1 MPDETIPEGETPNQ
15 RQARLRRE
23 RRNAKI
29 AAGGSSRLEAI
40 TQLSGRQHAAQ
51 KEAAATP
58 TLSQSISRVDTPDPD
73 IQDISEH
80 HYIPRTMPRPPT
92 SSSPAGC
99 GTPNP
104 MDMLG
109 APAGGTDGNEDPM
122 MKLMQQMMG
131 AAGGDGAG
139 QIPPGLAEMLG
150 GAGGGMPGQPQQAA
164 LSSSAYLW
172 RIVHAIFSLTLA
184 MYVVLTTPFTGT
196 KAARNASVYSL
207 EDEQSF
213 GQRLFYLFATVE
225 VVLQSSRYF
234 IEKGQLAPVGI
245 MGTLA
250 QFLPMPYAGW
260 IKVAGRYGVIYTT
273 VVADAMVV
281 VFVLGAMAWWKGGVM
296 ETR

>member
-1 MPDETIPEGETPNQ
+1 MLPKQLVRAIGYKGVYPEANES
-15 RQARLRRE
+15 
-23 RRNAKI
+23 I
-29 AAGGSSRLEAI
+29 AASAPS
-40 TQLSGRQHAAQ
+40 
-51 KEAAATP
+51 P
-58 TLSQSISRVDTPDPD
+58 PSQPISRVDTPDPD

-80 HYIPRTMPRPPT
+80 HYIPRTTPRPPI
-92 SSSPAGC
+92 SSTPSGR
-99 GTPNP
+99 GTPNAGMNM
-104 MDMLG
+104 MDMFG
-109 APAGGTDGNEDPM
+109 APPAGGMDGNEDPM

-131 AAGGDGAG
+131 GASG
-139 QIPPGLAEMLG
+139 EGNSQFPPGLAEMFSG
-150 GAGGGMPGQPQQAA
+150 TTGGMPGQPQQQAA
-164 LSSSAYLW
+164 SSSAYLW
-172 RIVHAIFSLTLA
+172 RIVHAIFSLSLA
-184 MYVVLTTPFTGT
+184 LYVVLTTPFTGT
-196 KAARNASVYSL
+196 KAARSASVYSL
-207 EDEQSF
+207 EGENF

-234 IEKGQLAPVGI
+234 LEKGQLAPSGI

>member
-1 MPDETIPEGETPNQ
+1 MLLKQLVSELFSPRPNEK
-15 RQARLRRE
+15 L
-23 RRNAKI
+23 NKH
-29 AAGGSSRLEAI
+29 L
-40 TQLSGRQHAAQ
+40 
-51 KEAAATP
+51 AAAAAAASPSPSTQP
-58 TLSQSISRVDTPDPD
+58 ISRVDTPDPD

-80 HYIPRTMPRPPT
+80 HYVPRTTPRPPISSHNSGRGT
-92 SSSPAGC
+92 SNSGM
-99 GTPNP
+99 N
-104 MDMLG
+104 MDMFG
-109 APAGGTDGNEDPM
+109 APPGGMDGSEDPM

-131 AAGGDGAG
+131 GAGGDANG
-139 QIPPGLAEMLG
+139 QLPPGLAEIFG
-150 GAGGGMPGQPQQAA
+150 GAAGGMPGQPQQQAP
-164 LSSSAYLW
+164 SSSAYLW
-172 RIVHAIFSLTLA
+172 RIVHAIFSLSLA
-184 MYVVLTTPFTGT
+184 LYVVLTTPFTGT
-196 KAARNASVYSL
+196 KTARTTSAYSL
-207 EDEQSF
+207 EGGESF

-234 IEKGQLAPVGI
+234 IEQGQLAPSGI

>member
-1 MPDETIPEGETPNQ
+1 
-15 RQARLRRE
+15 
-23 RRNAKI
+23 
-29 AAGGSSRLEAI
+29 
-40 TQLSGRQHAAQ
+40 
-51 KEAAATP
+51 
-58 TLSQSISRVDTPDPD
+58 
-73 IQDISEH
+73 
-80 HYIPRTMPRPPT
+80 
-92 SSSPAGC
+92 
-99 GTPNP
+99 
-104 MDMLG
+104 MDMFG
-109 APAGGTDGNEDPM
+109 APAGTDANEDPM

-131 AAGGDGAG
+131 ASGGDGAG
-139 QIPPGLAEMLG
+139 QLPPGLAEMFG
-150 GAGGGMPGQPQQAA
+150 GAGGGMPGVPGQPQQAA
-164 LSSSAYLW
+164 PSSSAYLW
-172 RIVHAIFSLTLA
+172 RILHAIFSLTLA
-184 MYVVLTTPFTGT
+184 LYVVLTTPFTGT
-196 KAARNASVYSL
+196 KTARNASVYSL

-234 IEKGQLAPVGI
+234 IEKGQLAPSGI

>member
-1 MPDETIPEGETPNQ
+1 MNMDMFGPPEG
-15 RQARLRRE
+15 
-23 RRNAKI
+23 
-29 AAGGSSRLEAI
+29 G
-40 TQLSGRQHAAQ
+40 
-51 KEAAATP
+51 
-58 TLSQSISRVDTPDPD
+58 
-73 IQDISEH
+73 
-80 HYIPRTMPRPPT
+80 M
-92 SSSPAGC
+92 
-99 GTPNP
+99 
-104 MDMLG
+104 
-109 APAGGTDGNEDPM
+109 DGNEDPM

-131 AAGGDGAG
+131 GAAGGDG
-139 QIPPGLAEMLG
+139 QLPPGLAEMFG
-150 GAGGGMPGQPQQAA
+150 GAGGIPGMPGQAQQQAP
-164 LSSSAYLW
+164 SSSAYMW

-184 MYVVLTTPFTGT
+184 LYVVLTTTFTGT
-196 KAARNASVYSL
+196 KAARTASAYTAL
-207 EDEQSF
+207 EGGESF

-234 IEKGQLAPVGI
+234 IEKGQLAPSGI

>member
-1 MPDETIPEGETPNQ
+1 
-15 RQARLRRE
+15 
-23 RRNAKI
+23 
-29 AAGGSSRLEAI
+29 
-40 TQLSGRQHAAQ
+40 
-51 KEAAATP
+51 
-58 TLSQSISRVDTPDPD
+58 
-73 IQDISEH
+73 
-80 HYIPRTMPRPPT
+80 
-92 SSSPAGC
+92 
-99 GTPNP
+99 
-104 MDMLG
+104 MDMFG
-109 APAGGTDGNEDPM
+109 PPAGGMDSNEDPM
-122 MKLMQQMMG
+122 MKLMQQLMG
-131 AAGGDGAG
+131 GAGGDGAG
-139 QIPPGLAEMLG
+139 QLPPGFAEMFG
-150 GAGGGMPGQPQQAA
+150 GAGGGIPGMPGQPQHAA
-164 LSSSAYLW
+164 PSSSAYLW

-184 MYVVLTTPFTGT
+184 MYVVLTTRFTGT

-207 EDEQSF
+207 EDEQNF

-234 IEKGQLAPVGI
+234 IEKGQLAPSGI